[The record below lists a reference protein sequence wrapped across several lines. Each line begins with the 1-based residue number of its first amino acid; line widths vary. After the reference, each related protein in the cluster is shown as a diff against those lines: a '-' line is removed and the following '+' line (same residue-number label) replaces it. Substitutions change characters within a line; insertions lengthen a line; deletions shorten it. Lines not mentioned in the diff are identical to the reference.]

1 MLDQHTLIGSFQK
14 AASSCME
21 FTAIEDGAAIRF
33 MVRRII
39 TDILEQPWLHGS
51 VADAVMES

>member
-14 AASSCME
+14 TASSCME
-21 FTAIEDGAAIRF
+21 FTAIGDVAAIKF

-39 TDILEQPWLHGS
+39 TDILEQPWLPRS
-51 VADAVMES
+51 VADAVMEG